1 MSWLFGK
8 PRAQTVAKDSIT
20 KLRESSLILE
30 KRENYLQTQV
40 DKEVKAA
47 KAHLA
52 KNNKRKALEALKR
65 KKQWE
70 DQISKLANTRLNVDT
85 LLMTIENSK
94 VDLETVNVMKQG
106 AEAMKIMQ
114 SEMKIEKVEDAM
126 DDVRDQ
132 MANAQTISDALAEP
146 IGLGAE
152 FDEDELLK
160 ELEEF
165 ETELIDA
172 QLDNVEAPPLFIPQT
187 EQAPSTSVKNST
199 TDEKEQEEFAQLQAE
214 LAM

>member
-1 MSWLFGK
+1 MSWFFRK
-8 PRAQTVAKDSIT
+8 PSGQAVAKESIV
-20 KLRESSLILE
+20 KLKDSSLILE
-30 KRENYLQTQV
+30 KRENYLQTQI
-40 DKEVKAA
+40 DKEVKLA
-47 KAHLA
+47 KAYLV

-70 DQISKLANTRLNVDT
+70 EQISKLANTRLNVDT

-94 VDLETVNVMKQG
+94 VDLETVKVMKQG
-106 AEAMKIMQ
+106 AEAMKLMQ

-132 MANAQTISDALAEP
+132 MANAQTISDTLAEP
-146 IGLGAE
+146 IGSGVD

-165 ETELIDA
+165 ESELIDS
-172 QLDNVEAPPLFIPQT
+172 QLGDVKTPPVYIPEH
-187 EQAPSTSVKNST
+187 EQALPNMKVPTS
-199 TDEKEQEEFAQLQAE
+199 DEKEQEELAQLQAE

>member
-8 PRAQTVAKDSIT
+8 PRAQTVAKESIT
-20 KLRESSLILE
+20 KLKESSLILE
-30 KRENYLQTQV
+30 KRENYLQTQI
-40 DKEVKAA
+40 DKEVKSA

-70 DQISKLANTRLNVDT
+70 EQINKLANTRLNVDT

-94 VDLETVNVMKQG
+94 VDLETVKVMKQG
-106 AEAMKIMQ
+106 AEAMKVMQ

-132 MANAQTISDALAEP
+132 MANAQTISEALSEP
-146 IGLGAE
+146 IGSGVD

-165 ETELIDA
+165 ESELIDS
-172 QLDNVEAPPLFIPQT
+172 QLGDAIAPPVFIPQH
-187 EQAPSTSVKNST
+187 EQGKF
-199 TDEKEQEEFAQLQAE
+199 EFL
-214 LAM
+214 LAHVYWQRLMFK